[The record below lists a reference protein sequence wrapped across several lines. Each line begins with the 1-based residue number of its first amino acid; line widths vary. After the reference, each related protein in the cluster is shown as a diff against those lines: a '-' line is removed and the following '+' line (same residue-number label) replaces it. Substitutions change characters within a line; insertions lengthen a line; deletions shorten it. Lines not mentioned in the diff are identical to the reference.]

1 MKRLCGVCGLAIL
14 RVCLGAGCS
23 KQEEESK
30 PENNPDTEGKTLTVY
45 SLTENG
51 NVQFLA
57 DGFHEKYPDISVEIR
72 YGSTE
77 EKGFQRKS
85 RLAEAKR

>member
-1 MKRLCGVCGLAIL
+1 MNRLFGVCGLAIL
-14 RVCLGAGCS
+14 MVCLGAGCS

-45 SLTENG
+45 SLTEDG

-77 EKGFQRKS
+77 ENGRP
-85 RLAEAKR
+85 EKRR